1 MQFTRRL
8 FPEIGVIRYFHGWCP
23 LSSSRRAIVLS
34 GFVSLC
40 VMFLSACGGSSSTT
54 FQQQPVTVNI
64 ATAPTNIG
72 LGANWQYSATVS
84 GSTNQSVTWT
94 ASAGSI
100 DSTGLFIAPT
110 NVPNP
115 AAVTITAQAAADSS
129 ATKSTTIT
137 VQAND
142 PLGSIS
148 NVTPLNSCAGSLQNG
163 TCYSMTVSC
172 QGASDITAYLKVLTP
187 NGAPIGTVLFGVGT
201 GGSGLY
207 DDPNGGG
214 YTDGSNVVQ
223 SIQLAGYNTV
233 QVSFGAPFT
242 STQPNGW
249 LQGPGGVRRV
259 ACRYATV
266 ADWVYHNPT
275 TINHGVSV
283 SNSSPMCATGNSGGS
298 AAIAYAIYEYG
309 LNTEFAMVEPTS
321 GPVMSRID
329 QGCSPC
335 SSSVEGPVCSGG
347 NNQPQL
353 CYQSADASVIDE
365 AYQATGS
372 STPTPCTNA
381 LNGNPASNASAL
393 FLSDSILYNG
403 PQTVP
408 IAHTSIKQLFGDTD
422 TSNAVAEGMIW
433 NEEIS
438 PIPPLQCLASVQ
450 HDIPSFAT
458 GAQQIIN
465 DITSACH

>member
-1 MQFTRRL
+1 L
-8 FPEIGVIRYFHGWCP
+8 F
-23 LSSSRRAIVLS
+23 SSKRAIVLS
-34 GFVSLC
+34 GLVSLGLAL
-40 VMFLSACGGSSSTT
+40 LSACGSSSTS
-54 FQQQPVTVNI
+54 FHQQPVTVSI
-64 ATAPTNIG
+64 ATSPTNIG
-72 LGANWQYSATVS
+72 VGANWQYSATVS
-84 GSTNQSVTWT
+84 GSTNQTVTWT
-94 ASAGSI
+94 ASAGTI
-100 DSTGLFIAPT
+100 DSTGLYIAPNT
-110 NVPNP
+110 VPNP

-129 ATKSTTIT
+129 ATKSATIT
-137 VQAND
+137 VQLTD
-142 PLGSIS
+142 PLGSVS
-148 NVTPLNSCAGSLQNG
+148 NVTPLPSCAGSLPNG
-163 TCYSMTVSC
+163 TCYSMTISC
-172 QGASDITAYLKVLTP
+172 QGASDLTAYLKVLTP
-187 NGAPIGTVLFGVGT
+187 QGAPIGTVLFGVGT

-207 DDPNGGG
+207 DQAYSGG
-214 YTDGSNVVQ
+214 SSVVQ

-242 STQPNGW
+242 SSQPNGW

-275 TINHGVSV
+275 MINRGVSV

-309 LNTEFAMVEPTS
+309 LSSNNELVMVELTS

-335 SSSVEGPVCSGG
+335 SSNVEGPVCPGG
-347 NNQPQL
+347 SNQAQL

-381 LNGNPASNASAL
+381 LNGSPASNASAL

-408 IAHTSIKQLFGDTD
+408 ITHTAIKQLFGDTD

-438 PIPPLQCLASVQ
+438 PIPALQCLSNVQ
-450 HDIPSFAT
+450 HDIPSYTT
-458 GAQQIIN
+458 GAQQIVA